1 MQGDAKIGV
10 VEGVRNFFRKVC
22 QVFRALQ
29 WRKKEPRFK
38 TIRTAEPLVE
48 PLAAAL
54 QFYVG
59 VQPTHNQVKSVFFL
73 ASFDS
78 LKIFVFKLNLFKEFY
93 HRKNK
98 TEILN
103 CETKKK

>member
-1 MQGDAKIGV
+1 MHLEKKLQGDAKIGV

-38 TIRTAEPLVE
+38 TIRTAEPLVQ

-73 ASFDS
+73 RF
-78 LKIFVFKLNLFKEFY
+78 
-93 HRKNK
+93 
-98 TEILN
+98 
-103 CETKKK
+103 